1 MAKFYFMK
9 NSTHVQMQG
18 CVIITSEGNVI
29 VIDGG
34 NEGDHEHLKE
44 LIYTEGNGK
53 VKAWFITHQHSDHTG
68 AFCKLSAVIFSIFVS
83 IAYSNGNSSSSCFDP
98 YMGGSDGGI

>member
-68 AFCKLSAVIFSIFVS
+68 CIIVGIMTIGRSKHHQCK
-83 IAYSNGNSSSSCFDP
+83 
-98 YMGGSDGGI
+98 